1 MTVRV
6 QWQQGGEA
14 DVVSV
19 KAQHV
24 TLASTIS
31 SPPGSRLTG
40 TMPSGTELQV
50 KVQSCKRQEGEAPR
64 FVVQGRVLNA
74 TKAVLSELGPAA

>member
-40 TMPSGTELQV
+40 AMPSGTELQV
-50 KVQSCKRQEGEAPR
+50 KVQSCKRQAGTDAR
-64 FVVQGRVLNA
+64 FAIQGRVLNA
-74 TKAVLSELGPAA
+74 TKVVLAELAPTP